1 MSDPRSKPI
10 PFSSHRTDT
19 KRGLMTVWSFIVRK
33 GQDPE
38 GYLTG
43 PEGTE
48 LMRRDGELPKLK
60 VPKHERPGEFW
71 ILSAMDACQ
80 CAASRRYGLEL
91 VLPKK
96 EAQSNV

>member
-1 MSDPRSKPI
+1 MSATRSNPI
-10 PFSSHRTDT
+10 AFYNYRVST
-19 KRGLMTVWSFIVRK
+19 KRGLVSVWSFIPRSSV
-33 GQDPE
+33 DPE
-38 GYLTG
+38 GYIAG

-48 LMRRDGELPKLK
+48 LMWRDGELPKLK